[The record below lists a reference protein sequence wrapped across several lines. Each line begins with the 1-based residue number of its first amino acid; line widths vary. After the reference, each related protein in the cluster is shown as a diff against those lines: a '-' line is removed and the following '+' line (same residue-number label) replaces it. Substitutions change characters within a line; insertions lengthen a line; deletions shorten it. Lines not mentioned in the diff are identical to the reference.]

1 MEPLTGIEP
10 ANLLFT
16 RQLLYQLS
24 YRGMAPSAGL
34 EPATGGV
41 ETRYSIQLSYEGK
54 ELVVDTF
61 LRSDTAVISVL
72 MVTHDRNGV

>member
-1 MEPLTGIEP
+1 
-10 ANLLFT
+10 
-16 RQLLYQLS
+16 
-24 YRGMAPSAGL
+24 MAPSAGL